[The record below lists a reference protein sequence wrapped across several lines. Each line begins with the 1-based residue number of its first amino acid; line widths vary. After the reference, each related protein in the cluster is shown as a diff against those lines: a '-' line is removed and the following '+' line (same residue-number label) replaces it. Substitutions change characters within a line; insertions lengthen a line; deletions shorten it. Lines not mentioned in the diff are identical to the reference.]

1 MAQSVPGRGC
11 CDRWATVAVAAA
23 GVASCPAG
31 GVVGRVTS
39 LGFFHC
45 FYVTWFDVVVVAA
58 VDVHVV
64 VVIDVAIVEQVW
76 RGLK

>member
-11 CDRWATVAVAAA
+11 CDGWATVAVAAA

-45 FYVTWFDVVVVAA
+45 FDVTWFDVVVVAA

>member
-1 MAQSVPGRGC
+1 M
-11 CDRWATVAVAAA
+11 
-23 GVASCPAG
+23 
-31 GVVGRVTS
+31 TS

-45 FYVTWFDVVVVAA
+45 FDVTWFDVVVVAA
-58 VDVHVV
+58 VDVYVV

>member
-11 CDRWATVAVAAA
+11 CDGWATVA
-23 GVASCPAG
+23 VASCPAG

-45 FYVTWFDVVVVAA
+45 FDVTWFDVIVVVDAAA
-58 VDVHVV
+58 VIVHVV
-64 VVIDVAIVEQVW
+64 IGVAIVEQVW